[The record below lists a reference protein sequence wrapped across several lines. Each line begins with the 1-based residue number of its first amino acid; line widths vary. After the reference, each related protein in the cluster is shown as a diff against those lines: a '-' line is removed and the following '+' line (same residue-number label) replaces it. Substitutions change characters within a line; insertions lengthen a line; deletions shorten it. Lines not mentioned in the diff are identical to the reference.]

1 MDPVLAGPLR
11 VAIDAALRGEPST
24 AVYHVP
30 DPVMD
35 DDGHDLLIAI
45 HSLTEDDQP
54 AQEVVLEVVEMTTLS
69 RQLRQEVASRERL
82 EVLTARQT
90 SRTDRA
96 AVVLRELQA
105 ANEVL
110 AVETG
115 RLRSENEELLIANE
129 EAQAAAEEIET
140 LNEELQA
147 TNEELETLNEELQA
161 TVEELTTTN
170 DELQARTIESQN
182 LAAAREADRRRLEE
196 ILQGAPIGMSVMDGP
211 DHIYRLSNLAAL
223 EQLGRAEEEVLGRA
237 AADVLP
243 ELVSQGFISVLD
255 RVFAS
260 AQPFAGRDVLIR
272 HDRSRDG

>member
-1 MDPVLAGPLR
+1 MTSLA
-11 VAIDAALRGEPST
+11 
-24 AVYHVP
+24 
-30 DPVMD
+30 
-35 DDGHDLLIAI
+35 
-45 HSLTEDDQP
+45 
-54 AQEVVLEVVEMTTLS
+54 
-69 RQLRQEVASRERL
+69 RQLREEVASRERL
-82 EVLTARQT
+82 EVLTDRQT

-96 AVVLRELQA
+96 TVVLRELQA

-182 LAAAREADRRRLEE
+182 LAAAREADRQRLED

-211 DHIYRLSNLAAL
+211 EHIYRLSNVAAL
-223 EQLGRAEEEVLGRA
+223 AQLGRTAEKVLGRA
-237 AADVLP
+237 AAEVQP
-243 ELVSQGFISVLD
+243 ELVSQGFVTVLD

-260 AQPFAGRDVLIR
+260 GQPFTGRDVLIR
-272 HDRSRDG
+272 HDRSRDGRPEDYYYDLVYQPLVNPAGEVEAILAQSIDVTDRLRSQHQFEATLTAMSDAVMVVAPAAPWS